1 MRKHLNIYTHN
12 GLFHA
17 DDVFAAAMLS
27 LITEDI
33 NIVRDGEENIPEG
46 DDWIV
51 FDIGGGHLDHHTP
64 ENKENNGTHPNT
76 DIPYAS
82 CGLVWKEYYQEILKE
97 ENCPERYMETV
108 YQKMEKSLIL
118 GIDAADNGFNPIKN
132 ALESMPNIP
141 SDQQR
146 ELIAQ
151 GNIPFTLTQII
162 KDFNPT
168 WESDR
173 DMDEAFMDAMSFAK
187 DIFLNRLDSII
198 DALDGKD
205 YILNHIDFSAEH
217 IMILEQFAP
226 WQGVVTSESR
236 SNPKAQDIWYVVSPA
251 LRGGWNV
258 QCVLDNPDDR
268 VSYRHPLPQSWYGL
282 RNEELQAASGVA
294 DARFCHPS
302 GFLAGADSQS
312 GALQMAY
319 KAIGNTK
326 MKSSDIQLVQYL
338 DQKEQAC
345 RLIAGF
351 WHDHNGY
358 DQTLQEAEN
367 NLKEWTQEEHLF
379 LLVLLQDTYI
389 GFAHLGSRGG
399 NIDWLEDLY
408 ICKEYQRHGYGHRVV
423 CMVEQMVR
431 TWSDSMYIE
440 AAARNKD
447 AVRLYHS
454 LGFDVLNTITMRK
467 YFKPQDFETAAQ
479 ETIDGMIFQVRKVRT

>member
-27 LITEDI
+27 LISEDI
-33 NIVRDGEENIPEG
+33 NIVRGGEEDIPCGE
-46 DDWIV
+46 DWIV
-51 FDIGGGHLDHHTP
+51 FDIGGGSLDHHTP

-97 ENCPERYMETV
+97 ENCPERYVEAV

-141 SDQQR
+141 VDQQR

-151 GNIPFTLTQII
+151 GNIPFTLTQMI

-173 DMDEAFMDAMSFAK
+173 DPDEAFMDAVSFAK

-198 DALDGKD
+198 DALDAKD

-217 IMILEQFAP
+217 VMILEQFAP
-226 WQGVVTSESR
+226 WQGIITSESR
-236 SNPKAQDIWYVVSPA
+236 NNPKAQDIWYVVSPA

-258 QCVLDNPDDR
+258 QCVLEHPDDR
-268 VSYRHPLPQSWYGL
+268 VSYRHPLPESWYGL
-282 RNEELQAASGVA
+282 RNEELQEASGIR

-302 GFLAGADSQS
+302 GFLAGADSQA
-312 GALQMAY
+312 GALGMAY
-319 KAIGNTK
+319 KAIGEGK
-326 MKSSDIQLVQYL
+326 
-338 DQKEQAC
+338 
-345 RLIAGF
+345 
-351 WHDHNGY
+351 
-358 DQTLQEAEN
+358 
-367 NLKEWTQEEHLF
+367 
-379 LLVLLQDTYI
+379 
-389 GFAHLGSRGG
+389 
-399 NIDWLEDLY
+399 
-408 ICKEYQRHGYGHRVV
+408 
-423 CMVEQMVR
+423 
-431 TWSDSMYIE
+431 
-440 AAARNKD
+440 
-447 AVRLYHS
+447 
-454 LGFDVLNTITMRK
+454 
-467 YFKPQDFETAAQ
+467 
-479 ETIDGMIFQVRKVRT
+479 

>member
-27 LITEDI
+27 LITEEI
-33 NIVRDGEENIPEG
+33 NIVRGPEEDIPTEGE
-46 DDWIV
+46 WIV
-51 FDIGGGHLDHHTP
+51 FDIGGGSLDHHTP

-97 ENCPERYMETV
+97 ENCPQRYVEAV

-118 GIDAADNGFNPIKN
+118 GIDAEDNGFNPIKN

-141 SDQQR
+141 SDQQK

-151 GNIPFTLTQII
+151 GNTSFTITQMI

-173 DMDEAFMDAMSFAK
+173 DPDEAFMDAMSFAK

-205 YILNHIDFSAEH
+205 YILSHISFSAEH
-217 IMILEQFAP
+217 VMILEQFAP

-236 SNPKAQDIWYVVSPA
+236 SNPKAKDLWYVVSPA

-282 RNEELQAASGVA
+282 RNEELQAVSGIA

-319 KAIGNTK
+319 KACQKTK
-326 MKSSDIQLVQYL
+326 
-338 DQKEQAC
+338 
-345 RLIAGF
+345 
-351 WHDHNGY
+351 
-358 DQTLQEAEN
+358 
-367 NLKEWTQEEHLF
+367 
-379 LLVLLQDTYI
+379 
-389 GFAHLGSRGG
+389 
-399 NIDWLEDLY
+399 
-408 ICKEYQRHGYGHRVV
+408 
-423 CMVEQMVR
+423 
-431 TWSDSMYIE
+431 
-440 AAARNKD
+440 
-447 AVRLYHS
+447 
-454 LGFDVLNTITMRK
+454 
-467 YFKPQDFETAAQ
+467 
-479 ETIDGMIFQVRKVRT
+479 

>member
-33 NIVRDGEENIPEG
+33 NIVRGGEEDIPEG
-46 DDWIV
+46 EDWIV
-51 FDIGGGHLDHHTP
+51 FDIGGGSLDHHTP

-97 ENCPERYMETV
+97 ENCPERYVEAV

-141 SDQQR
+141 SDQQG
-146 ELIAQ
+146 ELIGQ
-151 GNIPFTLTQII
+151 GNISFTLTQMI

-173 DMDEAFMDAMSFAK
+173 DPDEAFMDALSFAK
-187 DIFLNRLDSII
+187 DVFLNRLDSII
-198 DALDGKD
+198 DALDAKD

-226 WQGVVTSESR
+226 WQGIVTSESR
-236 SNPKAQDIWYVVSPA
+236 NNPKAQDIWYVVSPA

-282 RNEELQAASGVA
+282 RNEELQAVSGIK

-302 GFLAGADSQS
+302 GFLAGADSQA
-312 GALQMAY
+312 GALGMAY
-319 KAIGNTK
+319 RAIGEGK
-326 MKSSDIQLVQYL
+326 
-338 DQKEQAC
+338 
-345 RLIAGF
+345 
-351 WHDHNGY
+351 
-358 DQTLQEAEN
+358 
-367 NLKEWTQEEHLF
+367 
-379 LLVLLQDTYI
+379 
-389 GFAHLGSRGG
+389 
-399 NIDWLEDLY
+399 
-408 ICKEYQRHGYGHRVV
+408 
-423 CMVEQMVR
+423 
-431 TWSDSMYIE
+431 
-440 AAARNKD
+440 
-447 AVRLYHS
+447 
-454 LGFDVLNTITMRK
+454 
-467 YFKPQDFETAAQ
+467 
-479 ETIDGMIFQVRKVRT
+479 